1 MLAIDTNVIVRYLAD
16 DHPSQSARAQALIDE
31 EVVFVSATVLLE
43 TEWVLRSVYEYP
55 AGPLAKALRAFAG
68 LPHVVIED
76 ARFVA
81 QALDWMEDGL
91 DFADALHLARAKACE
106 AFVTF
111 DQRFA
116 RHANRLGGITVRTP

>member
-16 DHPSQSARAQALIDE
+16 DHPSQSVRAKALIDAE
-31 EVVFVSATVLLE
+31 TVFVSVTVLLE
-43 TEWVLRSVYEYP
+43 TEWVLRSVYNYA

-76 ARFVA
+76 ASSVA
-81 QALDWMEDGL
+81 QALDWMEGGL
-91 DFADALHLARAKACE
+91 DLADALHFTRAKLCD
-106 AFVTF
+106 AFITF

-116 RHANRLGGITVRTP
+116 RNANRLGGITVRAP